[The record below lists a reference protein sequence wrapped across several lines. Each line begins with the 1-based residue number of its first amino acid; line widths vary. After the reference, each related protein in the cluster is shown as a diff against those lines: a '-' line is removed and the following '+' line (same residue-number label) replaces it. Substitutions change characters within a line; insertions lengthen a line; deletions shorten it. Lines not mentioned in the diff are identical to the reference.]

1 LAANTTLTLGRA
13 GSSRPPWKDPALSA
27 ERANELYQLAL
38 RVAAQRV
45 QRWFRSPPTMALRT
59 ARKNAA
65 TTVQKHLRRRSTLG
79 IHEQLREQQARRR
92 EQLASVYA
100 ECNLRGEAD
109 TMLRIYRSHRL
120 SLEAKAHKYAL
131 PHAAAVAGLMQQR
144 EAGADASAMLSAATA
159 REKRARLR
167 RLDVRPPAAAG
178 GDAATR
184 LAARLAG
191 ASPPKAST
199 AEVVEGEF
207 PPLPPSGLR
216 FAPTPTPEALG
227 RRVGNAACEAVLR
240 AAAAERATQPAP
252 RALGAAA
259 AADDDD
265 ASARALLTV
274 LRRIGA
280 ALEAQRDLSLRLA
293 PRPLEEVLLMADF
306 LGVPYGGDRGSEL
319 LWIADA
325 ALCSELP
332 LGWAEHVTDDG
343 TPYYHSLWSTKVMWE
358 HPQRAWL
365 RGVATAA
372 REGAALLAHTAY
384 T

>member
-1 LAANTTLTLGRA
+1 VRR
-13 GSSRPPWKDPALSA
+13 GSSA
-27 ERANELYQLAL
+27 ERTLPPPPLPTGTVEYCHAVGGTATRTTEHPLLATF
-38 RVAAQRV
+38 VEFAQRFIG
-45 QRWFRSPPTMALRT
+45 QDR
-59 ARKNAA
+59 
-65 TTVQKHLRRRSTLG
+65 
-79 IHEQLREQQARRR
+79 
-92 EQLASVYA
+92 
-100 ECNLRGEAD
+100 
-109 TMLRIYRSHRL
+109 
-120 SLEAKAHKYAL
+120 
-131 PHAAAVAGLMQQR
+131 
-144 EAGADASAMLSAATA
+144 
-159 REKRARLR
+159 RARSSLDLQPALAYHLFSVDGAPR
-167 RLDVRPPAAAG
+167 CLDVRPAAVAG

-199 AEVVEGEF
+199 AEVAEGEF

-240 AAAAERATQPAP
+240 AAAAERSTQPAP

-343 TPYYHSLWSTKVMWE
+343 TPYYHSLWSSKVMWE

-372 REGAALLAHTAY
+372 REGAALLAHTGY